1 MSVAVKESSQEL
13 KEYGVY
19 NSETD
24 INSNPKTG
32 ENAPNE
38 LVAFFSKITER
49 LKIISNDLKE
59 VQEIV
64 KDNDKISSDAIDTCV
79 AELDAYVKT
88 LEDETNIKD
97 AAGVD

>member
-1 MSVAVKESSQEL
+1 MSVAVKESSEEL

-38 LVAFFSKITER
+38 LVAFFSKVTER
-49 LKIISNDLKE
+49 LKQINDDLKE
-59 VQEIV
+59 IQDVV
-64 KDNDKISSDAIDTCV
+64 KDNDKISADPINTCV
-79 AELDAYVKT
+79 AELESYIKS
-88 LEDETNIKD
+88 LEDEANIKD
-97 AAGVD
+97 AAGVE